1 MKLFNKI
8 VDASSIPEHKTSFS
22 ILSPLA
28 GKVLPLENAVD
39 TLFANRM
46 FGDGVVIEP
55 AGYQLL
61 APFNGT
67 VIELSASGNQIRLR
81 SENGLQLMIQMGFDS
96 QLMMGL
102 GFKTK
107 INKGQQFTTS
117 QVLLEF
123 DLNFMKRQLSSVQ
136 CPVTLLNSD
145 KIKAIVPHYYKVLAG
160 QDKLMTVY
168 W

>member
-1 MKLFNKI
+1 M
-8 VDASSIPEHKTSFS
+8 VDASSVPVHKTSFS
-22 ILSPLA
+22 LLSPLA
-28 GKVLPLENAVD
+28 GKVLPIDCAVD
-39 TLFANRM
+39 TLFAHRM

-61 APFNGT
+61 APFSGT
-67 VIELSASGNQIRLR
+67 VIDLSASGNQIRLR
-81 SENGLQLMIQMGFDS
+81 TDSGLQVMIQMGLDS

-102 GFKTK
+102 GFKAK
-107 INKGQQFTTS
+107 VKKGQQFIQA

-123 DLNFMKRQLSSVQ
+123 DLNQMKRQLSSVQ

-145 KIKAIVPHYYKVLAG
+145 KLKAIVPHYYKVLAG